1 MTTNATSGTKKRT
14 PTERLKNKQRI
25 AADKA
30 RAARW
35 ASRRRLLRE
44 KVILPTVQAVHVP
57 DIPVLPSPLPENLV
71 LQDLLAK
78 RAVLIKELKDLDTAI
93 AVINRTYAC

>member
-1 MTTNATSGTKKRT
+1 MATNATSVTKKRT

-30 RAARW
+30 RATCW
-35 ASRRRLLRE
+35 ASQRRLLRE
-44 KVILPTVQAVHVP
+44 QVLPPTVQAVHVP
-57 DIPVLPSPLPENLV
+57 DIPVILLPENLV
-71 LQDLLAK
+71 LQDLLTK

-93 AVINRTYAC
+93 AVINRMYAR

>member
-1 MTTNATSGTKKRT
+1 MATNAMSVTKKRT
-14 PTERLKNKQRI
+14 PTERLKHQQRI

-44 KVILPTVQAVHVP
+44 KVLPPTVQAVHVP
-57 DIPVLPSPLPENLV
+57 DIPVLPLPLSENLV

-78 RAVLIKELKDLDTAI
+78 REVLIKELKDLDTAI
-93 AVINRTYAC
+93 AVINRTYDI